1 MPSLPVNG
9 HGHRY
14 LTYTDRTKN
23 PDIKGKQ
30 GLSQLE
36 LASEIDLSKTHLG
49 RIERAESNITVKS
62 LNKLANFFEV
72 DITYFFKT
80 D

>member
-1 MPSLPVNG
+1 MD
-9 HGHRY
+9 
-14 LTYTDRTKN
+14 TDTDTLLILIGQKIQTLREN
-23 PDIKGKQ
+23 R